1 MSATVI
7 TIATVKGGAGRTTMA
22 SNFAYLMGDEKK
34 RVLCIDA
41 DPQGNLTYALSG
53 GNRITDGVYD
63 GRSLYDMIDG
73 FRCNFNTRAKDFIV
87 PTNYD
92 NVDMIPAS
100 AQTPL
105 INKRIP
111 DPIDFVSSP
120 TEKGL
125 QNVAGFFRYFLNQV
139 IDDYDYVV
147 IDTPSRDCPIL
158 TTAIAAAD
166 YLLIPT
172 TCDLYSELAAAKIYR
187 ICENWRIIADIL
199 PRGIGVILTMVD
211 NSAASHEMRQECR
224 SGFGTTLFATEI
236 PNALS
241 DKMSSRKCL
250 PVTYMAKTRP
260 VGKAY
265 LAAYEELKKRIADAN
280 YC

>member
-7 TIATVKGGAGRTTMA
+7 TIAIEKGGTGRTTMA

-53 GNRITDGVYD
+53 GNRITDEVYD
-63 GRSLYDMIDG
+63 GRALYDMIDG
-73 FRCNFNTRAKDFIV
+73 FRFNTRAKDYIV
-87 PTNYD
+87 PTNYE

-100 AQTPL
+100 SRTPL

-111 DPIDFVSSP
+111 DPIDIVNLP
-120 TEKGL
+120 TRKKL
-125 QNVAGFFRYFLNQV
+125 QNAGGFFRYFLDQV
-139 IDDYDYVV
+139 IDNYDYVI
-147 IDTPSRDCPIL
+147 IDTPSCDCPIL
-158 TTAIAAAD
+158 TATIAAAD

-172 TCDLYSELAAAKIYR
+172 TCDVYSEKAAAQTYR
-187 ICENWRIIADIL
+187 ICEKWRIIADIL
-199 PRGIGVILTMVD
+199 PRGIGVILTMID
-211 NSAASHEMRQECR
+211 NSAASHEMRQQYR
-224 SGFGTTLFATEI
+224 SKFGTTLFATEI

-241 DKMSSRKCL
+241 AKTSTRKCL
-250 PVTYMAKTRP
+250 PVTYMAKNQP

-265 LAAYEELKKRIADAN
+265 LVAYEELKKRIADAI